1 MKKFIKYAIIS
12 IIIIVIAAPL
22 AYSYFGIFI
31 NNYFSDTNNKV
42 ANQKSSSSITSNQIT
57 TSLGANP
64 TVEQSGQKR

>member
-12 IIIIVIAAPL
+12 IIIISIAAPL

-42 ANQKSSSSITSNQIT
+42 ANQKSSSITPNQIT

-64 TVEQSGQKR
+64 TVEQTVQKR